1 MRTTTA
7 GALGGLVAGLI
18 VTGTMVFGRD
28 AGLLEKTLAENAK
41 DWLDDRFN
49 TRDWAGDDG
58 TEFLE
63 QANHLAASAAF
74 GWLFGVTRPATHLIP
89 PVLAGG
95 LFGAG
100 LYAVAITKIAPLIGL
115 TREAADEPRQ
125 VRLERLGVHILFGV
139 ITAVCTDAL
148 TDRKPKAVEAPK
160 SDAKPTADADMPIM
174 IKPRVKTA

>member
-18 VTGTMVFGRD
+18 VSGTMVFGRD
-28 AGLLEKTLAENAK
+28 AGLLEKTLAEDAQ
-41 DWLDDRFN
+41 DWLHDNFN
-49 TRDWAGDDG
+49 TRDWAGQDG

-63 QANHLAASAAF
+63 QVNHLAASAAF
-74 GWLFGVTRPATHLIP
+74 GWVFGATRPATRLIP

-100 LYAVAITKIAPLIGL
+100 LYAVAIAKVAPLIGL
-115 TREAADEPRQ
+115 TREEADESKD
-125 VRLERLGVHILFGV
+125 VRLQRLGIHVLFGV

-148 TDRKPKAVEAPK
+148 TDRKPKPVEAVEAK
-160 SDAKPTADADMPIM
+160 TEAKAPTK
-174 IKPRVKTA
+174 IKPLVKTA

>member
-28 AGLLEKTLAENAK
+28 AGLLEKTLAEDAK

-74 GWLFGVTRPATHLIP
+74 GWLFGVTRPATRLIP

-115 TREAADEPRQ
+115 TREAADEPQQ
-125 VRLERLGVHILFGV
+125 VRLERLGIHILFGV

-148 TDRKPKAVEAPK
+148 TDRKPRAVEARP
-160 SDAKPTADADMPIM
+160 AEPAPEPPAM
-174 IKPRVKTA
+174 IPPRVKTA